1 MLNKEVKNQMRTY
14 LFSRNVIGENEIKN
28 NTKIDILLDTVI
40 DMYEEDIRKNK
51 YYILYKN
58 MLSCP
63 AISGSEEMLRMEF
76 MLHKTFKEVLN
87 LDDIESLAH
96 TLFGKVK
103 YK

>member
-1 MLNKEVKNQMRTY
+1 MLNEEVKNQMRTY

-63 AISGSEEMLRMEF
+63 AISGSEEMLRMKV